1 MIRHDSNTASG
12 GILMFYPAVKR
23 FFDITLSLVGLVVLS
38 PLFLLIAMA
47 IKLDSK
53 GPVFFKQERFGL
65 NAGIFIIYKF
75 RSMFL
80 GAEKGGVYE
89 AENDLRVT
97 RVGRIL
103 RRTSINELPQF
114 INIIIGDM
122 SLIGP
127 RPVLTF
133 HPWPLE
139 DYTEEQKKR
148 FKVRPGVTGWAQVSG
163 RKNLMWDRRLEYD
176 IEYVENLSFGLDFK
190 IFLKTIRK
198 VLSMTDSYN
207 VGETVPKKTSDT

>member
-1 MIRHDSNTASG
+1 
-12 GILMFYPAVKR
+12 MFYPAVKR

>member
-1 MIRHDSNTASG
+1 
-12 GILMFYPAVKR
+12 MFYPAVKR

-89 AENDLRVT
+89 AENDPRVT

>member
-1 MIRHDSNTASG
+1 MIRYDSNTASG